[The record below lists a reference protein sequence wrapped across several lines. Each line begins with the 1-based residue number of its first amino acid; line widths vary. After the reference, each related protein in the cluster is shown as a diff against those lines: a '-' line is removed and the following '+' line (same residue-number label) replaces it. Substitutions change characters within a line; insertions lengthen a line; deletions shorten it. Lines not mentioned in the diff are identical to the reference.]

1 MPESAAPHTAELL
14 QTIRE
19 LERWGAARGWVG
31 TDPYEG
37 LNATRFATPFR
48 GSVTGRKI
56 LLQRRHLPHH

>member
-1 MPESAAPHTAELL
+1 MTVDVPESAAPHTAELL

-37 LNATRFATPFR
+37 LNATRFATPFL
-48 GSVTGRKI
+48 G
-56 LLQRRHLPHH
+56 